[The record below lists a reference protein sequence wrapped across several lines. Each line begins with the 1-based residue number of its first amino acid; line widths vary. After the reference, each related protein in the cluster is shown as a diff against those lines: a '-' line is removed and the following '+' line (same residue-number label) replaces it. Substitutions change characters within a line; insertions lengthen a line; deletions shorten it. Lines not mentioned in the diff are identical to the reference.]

1 MGKKD
6 GPRPRIVCV
15 AIPIARAAGQ
25 VLLVTS
31 RKRPEYWVLP
41 KGGWETSDKT
51 LEAAAAREAYEE
63 AGVMGTVT
71 RFILTIS
78 TASTTYHVYELDVSS
93 LAETWPEA
101 HERRREWMLPAE
113 AARRLAWKPELAQA
127 FAAAFAKR

>member
-1 MGKKD
+1 MGRKD

-15 AIPIARAAGQ
+15 AIPIARTAGQ

-31 RKRPEYWVLP
+31 RKRPECWVLP

-63 AGVMGTVT
+63 AGVHGTIT
-71 RFILTIS
+71 RFVLTIN
-78 TASTTYHVYELDVSS
+78 TPNATYHVYELDVSS

-101 HERRREWMLPAE
+101 HERRREWVLPAE
-113 AARRLAWKPELAQA
+113 AARRLQWKPELAQA
-127 FAAAFAKR
+127 FAAACARR